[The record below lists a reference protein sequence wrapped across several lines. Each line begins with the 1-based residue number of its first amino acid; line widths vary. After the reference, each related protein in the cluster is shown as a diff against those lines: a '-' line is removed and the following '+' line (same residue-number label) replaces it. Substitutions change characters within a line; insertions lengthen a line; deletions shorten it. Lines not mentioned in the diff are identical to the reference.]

1 VNWEQAI
8 AEYINYLKL
17 ERGSSKATISSY
29 TYDLNRLKE
38 ALISNGVDRPT
49 LTQLENLR
57 ASIGS
62 LSIDLSAR
70 SLARLVSSMKG
81 FFSYLTAEK
90 YLEVNPSEQIEA
102 PKLSKKI
109 PVFLTKD
116 EVQEF
121 LSTIDLSHPQGSR
134 NLAIFEMLYACGLR
148 VSEILQLRLSDLFL
162 SEGFIR
168 VIGKGQKTRLV
179 PIGTYSIRRLEGY
192 LENRASEYQPQP
204 LYEDVLFLNRRGKS
218 LTRAMIFTLTKQIVE
233 KTRIKKEISP
243 HTFRHCFATHLLE
256 NGADLRAIQLMLG
269 HESITTTEIY
279 LHSSVEKL
287 RDTIEKLHPRSDF
300 YT

>member
-1 VNWEQAI
+1 MNWEQAI

-29 TYDLNRLKE
+29 TYDLNRLKK

-109 PVFLTKD
+109 PVFLTKN

-279 LHSSVEKL
+279 LHSTVEKL

-300 YT
+300 

>member
-1 VNWEQAI
+1 MNWEQAI
-8 AEYINYLKL
+8 VEYINYLKL

-57 ASIGS
+57 ASMGS
-62 LSIDLSAR
+62 LSVVLSAR

-90 YLEVNPSEQIEA
+90 YLEVNPAEQIEA
-102 PKLSKKI
+102 PKLSRKI
-109 PVFLTKD
+109 PVFLTET

-121 LSTIDLSHPQGSR
+121 LGAIDLSHPQGSR

-162 SEGFIR
+162 NEGFIR

-179 PIGTYSIRRLEGY
+179 PIGPYSIKRLEGY
-192 LENRASEYQPQP
+192 LENRVSEYQPQP
-204 LYEDVLFLNRRGKS
+204 LYEDVLFLNRRGRS

-300 YT
+300 

>member
-1 VNWEQAI
+1 MNWEQAI

-57 ASIGS
+57 ASMGS
-62 LSIDLSAR
+62 LSEALSAR

-90 YLEVNPSEQIEA
+90 YLEVNPAEQIEA
-102 PKLSKKI
+102 PKLSRKI
-109 PVFLTKD
+109 PVFLTEK

-121 LSTIDLSHPQGSR
+121 LCAIDLSHPQGSR

-148 VSEILQLRLSDLFL
+148 VSEVLQLRLSDLFL
-162 SEGFIR
+162 NEGFIR

-179 PIGTYSIRRLEGY
+179 PIGPYSIKRIEGY
-192 LENRASEYQPQP
+192 LENRVSEYQPQP
-204 LYEDVLFLNRRGKS
+204 QYEDVLFLNRRGRS

-300 YT
+300 

>member
-1 VNWEQAI
+1 MNWEQAI

-38 ALISNGVDRPT
+38 ALISNGVNRPT

-62 LSIDLSAR
+62 LSIDLSTR

-168 VIGKGQKTRLV
+168 VMGKGQKTRLV
-179 PIGTYSIRRLEGY
+179 PIGTYSIKRLEGY
-192 LENRASEYQPQP
+192 LENRVSEYQPQH

-279 LHSSVEKL
+279 LHSTVEKL

-300 YT
+300 

>member
-1 VNWEQAI
+1 MNWEQAI
-8 AEYINYLKL
+8 EEYITYLKL
-17 ERGSSKATISSY
+17 ERGSSRATISSY
-29 TYDLNRLKE
+29 TYDLNRLSI
-38 ALISNGVDRPT
+38 ALQNNGIKKPS

-57 ASIGS
+57 ESLTS
-62 LSIDLSAR
+62 LSKELSAR
-70 SLARLVSSMKG
+70 SLARLVSSSKG

-90 YLEVNPSEQIEA
+90 YLEINPSEQIEA
-102 PKLSKKI
+102 PKLARKI
-109 PVFLTKD
+109 PIFLTTD

-121 LSTIDLSHPQGSR
+121 LGAIDLSHPQGRR
-134 NLAIFEMLYACGLR
+134 NLAIFELLYACGLR
-148 VSEILQLRLSDLFL
+148 VSEILQLRLSDLFF

-179 PIGTYSIRRLEGY
+179 PIGPYSIKRLESY
-192 LENRASEYQPQP
+192 MENRVSEYQPQP
-204 LYEDVLFLNRRGKS
+204 TYEDILFLNRRGKS
-218 LTRAMIFTLTKQIVE
+218 LTRAMIFTLTKQIAE
-233 KTRIKKEISP
+233 KTRIRKEISP

-300 YT
+300 KA

>member
-57 ASIGS
+57 ASRGS

-179 PIGTYSIRRLEGY
+179 PIGTYSIKRLEGY
-192 LENRASEYQPQP
+192 LENRVSEYQPQH

-300 YT
+300 

>member
-1 VNWEQAI
+1 MNWEQAI

-38 ALISNGVDRPT
+38 ALMSNGVDRPT
-49 LTQLENLR
+49 STELENLR
-57 ASIGS
+57 ASMGS
-62 LSIDLSAR
+62 LSEALSAR

-90 YLEVNPSEQIEA
+90 YLEVNPAEQIEA
-102 PKLSKKI
+102 PKLSRKI
-109 PVFLTKD
+109 PVFLTEN

-121 LSTIDLSHPQGSR
+121 LGAIDLSHPQGSR

-148 VSEILQLRLSDLFL
+148 VSEILELRLSDLFL
-162 SEGFIR
+162 NEGFIR

-179 PIGTYSIRRLEGY
+179 PIGPYSIKRLEGY
-192 LENRASEYQPQP
+192 LENRVSEYQPQR

-300 YT
+300 

>member
-1 VNWEQAI
+1 MNWEQAI

-17 ERGSSKATISSY
+17 ERGSSKATINSY
-29 TYDLNRLKE
+29 TYDLNRLKD
-38 ALISNGVDRPT
+38 ALVSNGVDRPT

-57 ASIGS
+57 ASMGS
-62 LSIDLSAR
+62 LSVELSAR

-90 YLEVNPSEQIEA
+90 YLEVNPAEQIEA
-102 PKLSKKI
+102 PKLSRKI
-109 PVFLTKD
+109 PVFLTES

-121 LSTIDLSHPQGSR
+121 LGAIDLSHPQGNR

-148 VSEILQLRLSDLFL
+148 VSEILELRLSDLFL
-162 SEGFIR
+162 NEGFIR

-179 PIGTYSIRRLEGY
+179 PIGPYSIKRLEGY
-192 LENRASEYQPQP
+192 LENRVSEYQPQR

-300 YT
+300 

>member
-8 AEYINYLKL
+8 VEYINYLKL

-57 ASIGS
+57 ASMGS
-62 LSIDLSAR
+62 LSVVLSAR

-90 YLEVNPSEQIEA
+90 YLEVNPAEQIEA
-102 PKLSKKI
+102 PKLSRKI
-109 PVFLTKD
+109 PVFLTET

-121 LSTIDLSHPQGSR
+121 LGAIDLSHPQGSR
-134 NLAIFEMLYACGLR
+134 NLAIFEMLYACGIR

-162 SEGFIR
+162 NEGFIR

-179 PIGTYSIRRLEGY
+179 PIGPYSIKRLEGY
-192 LENRASEYQPQP
+192 LENRVSEYQPQP
-204 LYEDVLFLNRRGKS
+204 LYEDVLFLNRRGRS
-218 LTRAMIFTLTKQIVE
+218 LTRAMIFTLTRQIVE

-300 YT
+300 

>member
-1 VNWEQAI
+1 MNWEQAI

-57 ASIGS
+57 ASMGS
-62 LSIDLSAR
+62 LSVALSAR

-90 YLEVNPSEQIEA
+90 YLEINPAEQIEA
-102 PKLSKKI
+102 PKLSRKI
-109 PVFLTKD
+109 PVFLTEN

-121 LSTIDLSHPQGSR
+121 LGVIDLSHPQGSR

-148 VSEILQLRLSDLFL
+148 VSEVLQLRLSDLFL
-162 SEGFIR
+162 NEGFIR

-179 PIGTYSIRRLEGY
+179 PIGPYSIKRIEGY
-192 LENRASEYQPQP
+192 LENRVSEYQPQP

-287 RDTIEKLHPRSDF
+287 RDTIEKLHPRADF
-300 YT
+300 

>member
-8 AEYINYLKL
+8 VEYINYLKL

-57 ASIGS
+57 ASMGS
-62 LSIDLSAR
+62 LSVVLSAR
-70 SLARLVSSMKG
+70 SLARLVSSSKG

-90 YLEVNPSEQIEA
+90 YLEVNPAEQIEA
-102 PKLSKKI
+102 PKLSRKI
-109 PVFLTKD
+109 PVFLTET

-121 LSTIDLSHPQGSR
+121 LGAIDLSHPQGSR

-162 SEGFIR
+162 NEGFIR

-179 PIGTYSIRRLEGY
+179 PIGPYSIKRLEGY
-192 LENRASEYQPQP
+192 LENRVSEYQPQP
-204 LYEDVLFLNRRGKS
+204 LYEDVLFLNRRGRS

-300 YT
+300 

>member
-279 LHSSVEKL
+279 LHSTVEKL

-300 YT
+300 

>member
-1 VNWEQAI
+1 MNWEQAI

-38 ALISNGVDRPT
+38 ALISNGVDRPR

-57 ASIGS
+57 VSMGS
-62 LSIDLSAR
+62 LSVALSAR

-90 YLEVNPSEQIEA
+90 YLEINPAEQIEA
-102 PKLSKKI
+102 PKLSRKI
-109 PVFLTKD
+109 PVFLTEN

-121 LSTIDLSHPQGSR
+121 LSAIDLSHPQGSR

-148 VSEILQLRLSDLFL
+148 VSEVLQLRLSDLFL
-162 SEGFIR
+162 NEGFIR

-179 PIGTYSIRRLEGY
+179 PIGPYSIKRIEGY
-192 LENRASEYQPQP
+192 LENRVSEYQPQP
-204 LYEDVLFLNRRGKS
+204 LYEDVLFLNRRGRS

-300 YT
+300 

>member
-38 ALISNGVDRPT
+38 ALINNGVDRPT

-57 ASIGS
+57 ASMGL
-62 LSIDLSAR
+62 LSVALSAR

-90 YLEVNPSEQIEA
+90 YLEVNPAEQIEA
-102 PKLSKKI
+102 PKLSRKI
-109 PVFLTKD
+109 PVFLTEA

-121 LSTIDLSHPQGSR
+121 LGTIDLSHPQGSR

-148 VSEILQLRLSDLFL
+148 VSEVLQLRLSDLFL
-162 SEGFIR
+162 NEGFIR

-179 PIGTYSIRRLEGY
+179 PIGPYSIKRLEGY
-192 LENRASEYQPQP
+192 LENRVSEYQPQH
-204 LYEDVLFLNRRGKS
+204 LYEDVLFLNRRGGS

-300 YT
+300 

>member
-1 VNWEQAI
+1 MNWEQAI

-38 ALISNGVDRPT
+38 ALMSNGVDRPT
-49 LTQLENLR
+49 STQLENLR
-57 ASIGS
+57 ASMGS
-62 LSIDLSAR
+62 LSIDLSTR

-90 YLEVNPSEQIEA
+90 YLEVNPAEQIEA
-102 PKLSKKI
+102 PKLSRKI
-109 PVFLTKD
+109 PVFLTKS

-121 LSTIDLSHPQGSR
+121 LGAIDLSHPQGSR

-162 SEGFIR
+162 SEEFIR

-179 PIGTYSIRRLEGY
+179 PIGPYSIKRLEGY
-192 LENRASEYQPQP
+192 LENRVSEYQPQ
-204 LYEDVLFLNRRGKS
+204 LQYEDVLFLNRRGKS

-300 YT
+300 

>member
-57 ASIGS
+57 ASMGS
-62 LSIDLSAR
+62 LSVALSAR

-90 YLEVNPSEQIEA
+90 YLEINPAEQIEA
-102 PKLSKKI
+102 PKLSRKI
-109 PVFLTKD
+109 PVFLTEN

-121 LSTIDLSHPQGSR
+121 LGVIDLSHPQGNR

-148 VSEILQLRLSDLFL
+148 VSEVLQLRLSDLFL
-162 SEGFIR
+162 NEGFIR

-179 PIGTYSIRRLEGY
+179 PIGPYSIKRIEGY
-192 LENRASEYQPQP
+192 LENRVSEYQPQP
-204 LYEDVLFLNRRGKS
+204 LYEDVLFLNRRGRS

-300 YT
+300 

>member
-1 VNWEQAI
+1 MNWEQAI

-17 ERGSSKATISSY
+17 ERGSSKATINSY
-29 TYDLNRLKE
+29 TYDLNRLKD
-38 ALISNGVDRPT
+38 ALVSNGVDRPT

-57 ASIGS
+57 ASMGS
-62 LSIDLSAR
+62 LSVELSAR

-90 YLEVNPSEQIEA
+90 YLEVNPAEQIEA
-102 PKLSKKI
+102 PKLSRKI
-109 PVFLTKD
+109 PVFLTED

-121 LSTIDLSHPQGSR
+121 LGAIDLSHPQGSR

-148 VSEILQLRLSDLFL
+148 VSEILELRLSDLFL
-162 SEGFIR
+162 NEGFIR

-179 PIGTYSIRRLEGY
+179 PIGPYSIKRLEGY
-192 LENRASEYQPQP
+192 LENRVSEYQPQR

-300 YT
+300 

>member
-1 VNWEQAI
+1 MNWEQAI

-57 ASIGS
+57 ASMGS
-62 LSIDLSAR
+62 LSVALSER

-90 YLEVNPSEQIEA
+90 YLEVNPAEQIEA
-102 PKLSKKI
+102 PKLSRKI
-109 PVFLTKD
+109 PVFLTEN

-121 LSTIDLSHPQGSR
+121 LGAIDLSHPQGSR

-162 SEGFIR
+162 NEGFIR

-179 PIGTYSIRRLEGY
+179 PIGHYSIKRLEGY
-192 LENRASEYQPQP
+192 LENRVSEYQPQP
-204 LYEDVLFLNRRGKS
+204 LYEDVLFLNRRGRS

-300 YT
+300 

>member
-1 VNWEQAI
+1 MNWEQAI

-109 PVFLTKD
+109 PVFLTKN

-168 VIGKGQKTRLV
+168 VMGKGQKTRLV
-179 PIGTYSIRRLEGY
+179 PIGTYSIKRLEGY
-192 LENRASEYQPQP
+192 LENRVSEYQPQH

>member
-1 VNWEQAI
+1 MNWEQAI
-8 AEYINYLKL
+8 VEYINYLKL

-57 ASIGS
+57 ASMGS
-62 LSIDLSAR
+62 LSVVLSAR

-90 YLEVNPSEQIEA
+90 YLEVNPAEQIEA
-102 PKLSKKI
+102 PKLSRKI
-109 PVFLTKD
+109 PVFLTET

-121 LSTIDLSHPQGSR
+121 LGAIDLSHPQGSR

-162 SEGFIR
+162 NEGFIR

-179 PIGTYSIRRLEGY
+179 PIGPYSIKRLKGY
-192 LENRASEYQPQP
+192 LENRVSEYQPQP
-204 LYEDVLFLNRRGKS
+204 LYEDVLFLNRRGRS

-300 YT
+300 

>member
-38 ALISNGVDRPT
+38 ALISNGVNRPT

-62 LSIDLSAR
+62 LSIDLSTR

-168 VIGKGQKTRLV
+168 VMGKGQKTRLV
-179 PIGTYSIRRLEGY
+179 PIGTYSIKRLEGY
-192 LENRASEYQPQP
+192 LENRVSEYQPQH

-279 LHSSVEKL
+279 LHSTVEKL

-300 YT
+300 

>member
-1 VNWEQAI
+1 MNWEQAI

-57 ASIGS
+57 ASMGS
-62 LSIDLSAR
+62 LSVALSAR

-90 YLEVNPSEQIEA
+90 YLEINPAEQIEA
-102 PKLSKKI
+102 PKLSRKI
-109 PVFLTKD
+109 PVFLTEN

-121 LSTIDLSHPQGSR
+121 LSAIDLSHPQGSR

-148 VSEILQLRLSDLFL
+148 VSEVLQLRLSDLFL
-162 SEGFIR
+162 NEGFIR

-179 PIGTYSIRRLEGY
+179 PIGPYSIKRIEGY
-192 LENRASEYQPQP
+192 LENRVSEYQPQP
-204 LYEDVLFLNRRGKS
+204 LYEDVLFLNRRGRS

-300 YT
+300 

>member
-29 TYDLNRLKE
+29 TYDLNRLKD

-57 ASIGS
+57 ASMGS
-62 LSIDLSAR
+62 LSVELSAR

-90 YLEVNPSEQIEA
+90 YLEVNPAEQIEA
-102 PKLSKKI
+102 PKLSRKI
-109 PVFLTKD
+109 PVFLTEA

-121 LSTIDLSHPQGSR
+121 LAAIDLSHPQGSR

-148 VSEILQLRLSDLFL
+148 VSEILELRLSDLFL
-162 SEGFIR
+162 NEGFIR

-179 PIGTYSIRRLEGY
+179 PIGPYSIKRLEGY
-192 LENRASEYQPQP
+192 LENRVSEYQPQP
-204 LYEDVLFLNRRGKS
+204 LYEDVLFLNRRGRS
-218 LTRAMIFTLTKQIVE
+218 LTRAMIFTLTKQIAE

-300 YT
+300 

>member
-1 VNWEQAI
+1 MNWEQAI
-8 AEYINYLKL
+8 VEYINYLKL

-57 ASIGS
+57 ASMGS
-62 LSIDLSAR
+62 LSVVLSAR
-70 SLARLVSSMKG
+70 SLARLVSSSKG

-90 YLEVNPSEQIEA
+90 YLEVNPAEQIEA
-102 PKLSKKI
+102 PKLSRKI
-109 PVFLTKD
+109 PVFLTET

-121 LSTIDLSHPQGSR
+121 LGAIDLSHPQGSR

-162 SEGFIR
+162 NEGFIR

-179 PIGTYSIRRLEGY
+179 PIGPYSIKRLEGY
-192 LENRASEYQPQP
+192 LENRVSEYQPQP
-204 LYEDVLFLNRRGKS
+204 LYEDVLFLNRRGRS

-300 YT
+300 

>member
-1 VNWEQAI
+1 
-8 AEYINYLKL
+8 
-17 ERGSSKATISSY
+17 
-29 TYDLNRLKE
+29 
-38 ALISNGVDRPT
+38 
-49 LTQLENLR
+49 
-57 ASIGS
+57 
-62 LSIDLSAR
+62 
-70 SLARLVSSMKG
+70 
-81 FFSYLTAEK
+81 
-90 YLEVNPSEQIEA
+90 
-102 PKLSKKI
+102 
-109 PVFLTKD
+109 
-116 EVQEF
+116 
-121 LSTIDLSHPQGSR
+121 
-134 NLAIFEMLYACGLR
+134 MLYACGLR

-168 VIGKGQKTRLV
+168 VIGKGKKTRLV
-179 PIGTYSIRRLEGY
+179 PIGPYSIKRLEGY
-192 LENRASEYQPQP
+192 LENRVSEYQPQ
-204 LYEDVLFLNRRGKS
+204 LQYEDVLFLNRRGKS

-300 YT
+300 

>member
-1 VNWEQAI
+1 MNWEQAI

-29 TYDLNRLKE
+29 TYDLNRLKK

-300 YT
+300 

>member
-8 AEYINYLKL
+8 VEYINYLKL

-57 ASIGS
+57 ASMGS
-62 LSIDLSAR
+62 LSVVLSAR

-90 YLEVNPSEQIEA
+90 YLEVNPAEQIEA
-102 PKLSKKI
+102 PKLSRKI
-109 PVFLTKD
+109 PVFLTET

-121 LSTIDLSHPQGSR
+121 LGAIDLSHPQGSR

-162 SEGFIR
+162 NEGFIR

-179 PIGTYSIRRLEGY
+179 PIGPYSIKRLEGY
-192 LENRASEYQPQP
+192 LENRVSEYQPQP
-204 LYEDVLFLNRRGKS
+204 LYEDVLFLNRRGRS
-218 LTRAMIFTLTKQIVE
+218 LTRAMIFTLTRQIVE

-300 YT
+300 

>member
-1 VNWEQAI
+1 MNWEQAI

-57 ASIGS
+57 ASMGS
-62 LSIDLSAR
+62 LSIALSAR

-90 YLEVNPSEQIEA
+90 YLEINPAEQIEA
-102 PKLSKKI
+102 PKLSRKI
-109 PVFLTKD
+109 PVFLTEN

-121 LSTIDLSHPQGSR
+121 LGAIDLSHPQGSR

-148 VSEILQLRLSDLFL
+148 VSEVLQLRLSDLFL
-162 SEGFIR
+162 NEGFIR

-179 PIGTYSIRRLEGY
+179 PIGPYSIKRIEGY
-192 LENRASEYQPQP
+192 LENRVSEYQPQP
-204 LYEDVLFLNRRGKS
+204 QYEDVLFLNRRGRS
-218 LTRAMIFTLTKQIVE
+218 LTRAMIFTLTKQIAE
-233 KTRIKKEISP
+233 KTKIKKEISP

-300 YT
+300 

>member
-8 AEYINYLKL
+8 VEYINYLKL

-38 ALISNGVDRPT
+38 VLISNGVDRPT

-57 ASIGS
+57 ASMGS
-62 LSIDLSAR
+62 LSVVLSAR

-90 YLEVNPSEQIEA
+90 YLEVNPAEQIEA
-102 PKLSKKI
+102 PKLSRKI
-109 PVFLTKD
+109 PVFLTET

-121 LSTIDLSHPQGSR
+121 LGAIDLSHPQGSR

-162 SEGFIR
+162 NEGFIR

-179 PIGTYSIRRLEGY
+179 PIGPYSIKRLEGY
-192 LENRASEYQPQP
+192 LENRVSEYQPQP
-204 LYEDVLFLNRRGKS
+204 LYEDVLFLNRRGRS

-300 YT
+300 

>member
-1 VNWEQAI
+1 MNWEQAI
-8 AEYINYLKL
+8 VEYINYLKL

-57 ASIGS
+57 ASMGS
-62 LSIDLSAR
+62 LSIELSAR

-109 PVFLTKD
+109 PVFLTKN

-300 YT
+300 

>member
-1 VNWEQAI
+1 MNWEQAI

-57 ASIGS
+57 ASMGS
-62 LSIDLSAR
+62 LSVALSAR

-90 YLEVNPSEQIEA
+90 YLEINPAEQIEA
-102 PKLSKKI
+102 PKLSRKI
-109 PVFLTKD
+109 PVFLTEN

-121 LSTIDLSHPQGSR
+121 LGAIDLSHPQGSR

-148 VSEILQLRLSDLFL
+148 VSEVLQLRLSDLFL
-162 SEGFIR
+162 NEGFIR

-179 PIGTYSIRRLEGY
+179 PIGPYSIKRIEGY
-192 LENRASEYQPQP
+192 LENRVSEYQPQP
-204 LYEDVLFLNRRGKS
+204 QYEDVLFLNRRGRS

-233 KTRIKKEISP
+233 KTKIKKEISP

-300 YT
+300 

>member
-1 VNWEQAI
+1 MNWEQAI
-8 AEYINYLKL
+8 VEYINYLKL

-38 ALISNGVDRPT
+38 VLISNGVDRPT

-57 ASIGS
+57 ASMGS
-62 LSIDLSAR
+62 LSVVLSAR

-90 YLEVNPSEQIEA
+90 YLEVNPAEQIEA
-102 PKLSKKI
+102 PKLSRKI
-109 PVFLTKD
+109 PVFLTET

-121 LSTIDLSHPQGSR
+121 LGAIDLSHPQGSR

-162 SEGFIR
+162 NEGFIR

-179 PIGTYSIRRLEGY
+179 PIGPYSIKRLEGY
-192 LENRASEYQPQP
+192 LENRVSEYQPQP
-204 LYEDVLFLNRRGKS
+204 LYEDVLFLNRRGRS

-300 YT
+300 

>member
-1 VNWEQAI
+1 MNWEQAI

-38 ALISNGVDRPT
+38 ALMSNGVDRPT
-49 LTQLENLR
+49 STQLENLR
-57 ASIGS
+57 ASMGS
-62 LSIDLSAR
+62 LSIDLSTR

-90 YLEVNPSEQIEA
+90 YLEINPAEQIEA
-102 PKLSKKI
+102 PKLSRKI
-109 PVFLTKD
+109 PVFLTKA

-121 LSTIDLSHPQGSR
+121 LGAIDLSHPQGSR

-168 VIGKGQKTRLV
+168 VIGKGKKTRLV
-179 PIGTYSIRRLEGY
+179 PIGPYSIKRLEGY
-192 LENRASEYQPQP
+192 LENRVSEYQPQ
-204 LYEDVLFLNRRGKS
+204 LQYEDVLFLNRRGKS

-300 YT
+300 

>member
-8 AEYINYLKL
+8 VEYINYLKL

-57 ASIGS
+57 ASMGS
-62 LSIDLSAR
+62 LSVVLSAR

-90 YLEVNPSEQIEA
+90 YLEVNPAEQIEA
-102 PKLSKKI
+102 PKLSRKI
-109 PVFLTKD
+109 PVFLTET

-121 LSTIDLSHPQGSR
+121 LGAIDLSHPQGSR

-162 SEGFIR
+162 NEGFIR

-179 PIGTYSIRRLEGY
+179 PIGPYSIKRLEGY
-192 LENRASEYQPQP
+192 LENRVSEYQPQP
-204 LYEDVLFLNRRGKS
+204 LYEDVLFLNRRGRS

-287 RDTIEKLHPRSDF
+287 RDTIEKLHPRADF
-300 YT
+300 

>member
-1 VNWEQAI
+1 MNWEQAI

-38 ALISNGVDRPT
+38 ALISNGVDRPR

-57 ASIGS
+57 ASMGS
-62 LSIDLSAR
+62 LSVALSAR

-90 YLEVNPSEQIEA
+90 YLEINPAEQIEA
-102 PKLSKKI
+102 PKLSRKI
-109 PVFLTKD
+109 PVFLTET

-121 LSTIDLSHPQGSR
+121 LGAIDLSHPQGSR

-148 VSEILQLRLSDLFL
+148 VSEILELRLSDLFL
-162 SEGFIR
+162 NEGFIR

-179 PIGTYSIRRLEGY
+179 PIGPYSIKRIEGY
-192 LENRASEYQPQP
+192 LENRVSEYQPQP
-204 LYEDVLFLNRRGKS
+204 LYEDVLFLNRRGRS

-300 YT
+300 